1 MSLILA
7 LLLHPLETSL
17 VLTKLDKIHFKGKIL
32 KQKIMINVYYFRVR
46 RDVLEGTWD
55 EVVFYADEN
64 EHISNRTVK
73 RQADFPDL
81 DINKDSQK

>member
-1 MSLILA
+1 
-7 LLLHPLETSL
+7 
-17 VLTKLDKIHFKGKIL
+17 
-32 KQKIMINVYYFRVR
+32 MINVYYFRVR

-73 RQADFPDL
+73 RQADLPDL
-81 DINKDSQK
+81 EINKDSQK

>member
-1 MSLILA
+1 
-7 LLLHPLETSL
+7 
-17 VLTKLDKIHFKGKIL
+17 
-32 KQKIMINVYYFRVR
+32 MINVYYFRVR

-55 EVVFYADEN
+55 EMVFYADEN